1 MSAITINQPLVSIL
15 LPVFNGGKDFLP
27 AVKSIIDQTYCSW
40 ELIIIDDGSTD
51 GGLEQIIELNHP
63 QIRIVQ
69 NKKNEGLAVVLNQ
82 AIHLA
87 QGQYIA
93 RMDADDLSYPDR
105 LERQVAFLEANS
117 DIDLL
122 ATRAILFDGINYEPL
137 GMLPWNEF
145 HSAIVENP
153 SAGIKMPHPT
163 WMGKATWFRENLYA
177 IPEVVR
183 AEDQELLLR
192 TMLKSKFHTI
202 PEVLLAY
209 RRATPAFQKRFKARV
224 SLLNAQIKFFYRNHW
239 LLDILKAI
247 GYFLL
252 KVCFDIIGLI
262 GSSRLILHPS
272 VQQQLGKN
280 ELTRFSNAIKSK

>member
-1 MSAITINQPLVSIL
+1 MSATAINLPLVSVL
-15 LPVFNGGKDFLP
+15 LPVFNGGKDFLS
-27 AVKSIIDQTYCSW
+27 AVKSITAQTYCNW
-40 ELIIIDDGSTD
+40 ELIVIDDGSTD
-51 GGLEQIIELNHP
+51 GGLEQIIELDHP
-63 QIRIVQ
+63 QIRIIR
-69 NKKNEGLAVVLNQ
+69 NKKNEGLATVLNQ

-122 ATRAILFDGINYEPL
+122 ATRAILFDAVNYEPL
-137 GMLPWNEF
+137 GILPWREF

-163 WMGKATWFRENLYA
+163 WMGKAVWFRNNLYA

-192 TMLKSKFHTI
+192 TMVKSKFHTI
-202 PEVLLAY
+202 PDVLLAY
-209 RRATPAFQKRFKARV
+209 RRATPDFQKRFKARA
-224 SLLNAQIKFFYRNHW
+224 SLLNAQIKIFYRNHW
-239 LLDILKAI
+239 PVEIFKAI
-247 GYFLL
+247 SYFLF
-252 KVCFDIIGLI
+252 KVCFDALGLI
-262 GSSRLILHPS
+262 GGSRLILHPS
-272 VQQQLGKN
+272 VQQQLKKK
-280 ELTRFSNAIKSK
+280 ELTRFNNVINSK

>member
-1 MSAITINQPLVSIL
+1 MSASATNLPLVSVL
-15 LPVFNGGKDFLP
+15 LPVFNGGKDLLS
-27 AVKSIIDQTYCSW
+27 AVKSITDQTYSNW
-40 ELIIIDDGSTD
+40 ELIVIDDGSTD
-51 GGLEQIIELNHP
+51 GALEQIVKLDHP
-63 QIRIVQ
+63 QIRIVR
-69 NKKNEGLAVVLNQ
+69 NKKNEGLATVLNQ

-93 RMDADDLSYPDR
+93 RMDADDLSYPHR

-122 ATRAILFDGINYEPL
+122 ATRAILFDAANYEPL
-137 GMLPWNEF
+137 GILPWREF
-145 HSAIVENP
+145 HGAIVENP

-163 WMGKATWFRENLYA
+163 WMGKATWFRDNLYA
-177 IPEVVR
+177 IPEVIR

-192 TMLKSKFHTI
+192 TIVKSKFHTI

-209 RRATPAFQKRFKARV
+209 RCATPAFQKRFKARA
-224 SLLNAQIKFFYRNHW
+224 SLLNAQIKFFYRNRW

-252 KVCFDIIGLI
+252 KVCFDVIGLI

-272 VQQQLGKN
+272 VQHQLGKN
-280 ELTRFSNAIKSK
+280 ELTRFSNVIKSK